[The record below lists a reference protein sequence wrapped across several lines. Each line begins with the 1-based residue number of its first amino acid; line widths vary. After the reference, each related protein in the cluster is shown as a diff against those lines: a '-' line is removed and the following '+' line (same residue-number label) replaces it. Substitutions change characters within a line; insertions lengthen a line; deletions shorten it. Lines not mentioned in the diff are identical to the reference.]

1 MRTEQTVVLTL
12 YDALQRRALNDLFSV
27 LHPDCVAHVCPGMP
41 AIGGR
46 VLYGPTEWVT
56 GIWAPI
62 HRLFDVVPV
71 PDETVCTGPGTVLAT
86 GVYRGTARGTGAGF
100 EAWFVH
106 LWRVEAGRVS
116 GLRQVTD
123 TVQWVNAVTPARVA

>member
-12 YDALQRRALNDLFSV
+12 YDALQRRALNDLFTV

-41 AIGGR
+41 EIGGR
-46 VLYGPTEWVT
+46 VLRGPTEWVT

-123 TVQWVNAVTPARVA
+123 TVQWVNALSPARVA